1 MFFHKIKQWSA
12 MANMPEEFKKRIEN
26 LEGSFAVAYNVF
38 TEFESCFSS
47 IFKTPEHL
55 DFEQVK
61 QHRNRKQK
69 SMPCTPLKMFEFCW
83 TLFITIKC
91 EDISYNNDLVTSNY
105 LLIAICDWAFGNAL
119 LADRRD
125 LLNSEFKGIDIIF
138 LLTASIISN
147 FNRPSS

>member
-1 MFFHKIKQWSA
+1 
-12 MANMPEEFKKRIEN
+12 
-26 LEGSFAVAYNVF
+26 
-38 TEFESCFSS
+38 
-47 IFKTPEHL
+47 
-55 DFEQVK
+55 
-61 QHRNRKQK
+61 
-69 SMPCTPLKMFEFCW
+69 MPCTPLKMFEFCW